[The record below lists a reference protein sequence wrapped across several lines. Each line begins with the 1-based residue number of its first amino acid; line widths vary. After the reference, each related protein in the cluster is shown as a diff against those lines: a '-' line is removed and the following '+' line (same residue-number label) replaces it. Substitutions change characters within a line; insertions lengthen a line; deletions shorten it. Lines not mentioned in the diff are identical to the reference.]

1 MSASRLSQ
9 WCDRIVEAGW
19 LIAVIVTPLFV
30 NMYSRRGFEA
40 DKLALLRGLA
50 MLMAAAWLIGWFDR
64 RHTRS
69 DAPQPIARH
78 FVKWAA
84 LVFAALT
91 LLSSALSSA
100 PRIAWL
106 GSYTRAQG
114 ADTLLSFVAIA
125 LIVLDRLQ
133 TREQWQRLINAIV
146 LGSVPVAIYALIQQA
161 DLDPLWGQRGADGR
175 AASTLGN
182 PIYLAAYVMLTFFVT
197 VGLITES
204 LSALRHNARFHLVR
218 SMVYGLIALLQS
230 AALFAADSRGPFLG
244 WLAGLAMLA
253 LLSAA
258 LWRRRRLILAALV
271 ISALGGMLLIVA
283 NLPNS
288 PLAGLRDTL
297 GLNRLLSLTANPGDS
312 ADVRTLIWQGSA
324 DLVGASTPLQ
334 LADGATDPLHGLR
347 SIVGYGPDTMYLI
360 FQQYFPPELTTRG
373 GYPGDTLVGRSHNE
387 TWDVLITGGIA
398 GLAAYQGLM
407 LAAWLSGLPLLGLM
421 SAKRD
426 RWLFIGLWL
435 GGGMLGA
442 GAALIANAPHYLG
455 VSVPLGTLS
464 GLITYVLIAALRS
477 APAATTNAVP
487 RSDQFFAAGLLAAI
501 TAHYVETQFGIAVSA
516 TRLLFWLALALLSVL
531 SVRRLTQPEAAT
543 NERWI
548 GRVTAHALLT
558 VVMLVTLLFT
568 FVVNYEHL
576 SNPWEVI
583 ARALTYDQ
591 PHGTHSLAAVA
602 LLALAWLAAMILLNL
617 EWPQADRR
625 ARLRATGFF
634 AVLSLSLI
642 AAWTVLFARQPAI
655 DMVTVVGTLP
665 EELNIAAQQA
675 DLFNLFMLTLLGVG
689 LLVSLAL
696 LSTQLDRARWINRV
710 WSVAAALPVLI
721 GVLVMNRALNL
732 DPIRADMIYRQGLGF
747 EQQTNTD
754 YAAELYR
761 AALALSPAEDVY
773 YRGLGAVYLKAAQ
786 FEDALSAFAQ
796 ARGLM
801 PINADYAA
809 GIAQTY
815 REWSA
820 QTTDRT
826 LTAQRLS
833 LANQFYAEA
842 LRLRPNDAT
851 LQAAVSVPAAP

>member
-1 MSASRLSQ
+1 MPASRLSQ

-19 LIAVIVTPLFV
+19 LIAMIVTPLFI

-50 MLMAAAWLIGWFDR
+50 TLMTAAWLIGWLDR
-64 RHTRS
+64 QHNQS
-69 DAPQPIARH
+69 DTEQPAARH
-78 FVKWAA
+78 FVKWATLA
-84 LVFAALT
+84 FAALT
-91 LLSSALSSA
+91 LLSSAVSVA

-114 ADTLLSFVAIA
+114 AYTLLSFAAIA

-133 TREQWQRLINAIV
+133 TRDQWQRLINAIV
-146 LGSVPVAIYALIQQA
+146 LGSVPVAIYALLQQA
-161 DLDPLWGQRGADGR
+161 DLDPLWGQRGAGGR

-197 VGLITES
+197 VGLITDS
-204 LSALRHNARFHLVR
+204 LSALRQNVRFHLAR
-218 SMVYGLIALLQS
+218 TIVYSLIALLQI

-244 WLAGLAMLA
+244 WLAGLIVLA
-253 LLSAA
+253 LLIAA
-258 LWRRRRLILAALV
+258 LLRRRRLILTALV
-271 ISALGGMLLIVA
+271 ISALGGVLLVVA

-288 PLAGLRDTL
+288 PLTGLRDTL

-324 DLVGASTPLQ
+324 DLVSASTPLQ
-334 LADGATDPLHGLR
+334 LAGSATDPLHGVR
-347 SIVGYGPDTMYLI
+347 SIVGYGPDTMYLV
-360 FQQYFPPELTTRG
+360 FQQYFPSELTTRG

-387 TWDVLITGGIA
+387 TWDVLITGGLA

-421 SAKRD
+421 SSKRD
-426 RWLFIGLWL
+426 RWMFIGLWL
-435 GGGMLGA
+435 SGGTLGA
-442 GAALIANAPHYLG
+442 SSALIANAPHYLG
-455 VSVPLGTLS
+455 VSLPLGTLF
-464 GLITYVLIAALRS
+464 GLIIYVLITALRS
-477 APAATTNAVP
+477 TSAATTTAVP
-487 RSDQFFAAGLLAAI
+487 RSDQFFATTLLAAI

-516 TRLLFWLALALLSVL
+516 TRLLFWLALALLGVL
-531 SVRRLTQPEAAT
+531 SVRRLAQSEPAT

-548 GRVTAHALLT
+548 GRVAAHTLLT
-558 VVMLVTLLFT
+558 VVMLVTLLFA

-576 SNPWEVI
+576 SNPLEVI

-591 PHGTHSLAAVA
+591 PHGTNSLAAVA
-602 LLALAWLAAMILLNL
+602 LLGLSWLTAMTLLNL
-617 EWPQADRR
+617 EWPRADRR

-634 AVLSLSLI
+634 ALLSLSLI
-642 AAWTVLFARQPAI
+642 AAWTVLFARQPGI
-655 DMVTVVGTLP
+655 DMVTVVGTLS

-675 DLFNLFMLTLLGVG
+675 DLFTLFMVTLLGLG
-689 LLVSLAL
+689 LLCSLAL
-696 LSTQLDRARWINRV
+696 LSVQIDRARWINRV
-710 WSVAAALPVLI
+710 WSVAAA
-721 GVLVMNRALNL
+721 VLVIVGVIVLNRALNL

-747 EQQTNTD
+747 EQQTNTE
-754 YAAELYR
+754 YAAGIYQ

-786 FEDALSAFAQ
+786 FEDALAAFAQ
-796 ARGLM
+796 ARQLM

-809 GIAQTY
+809 GLAQAYNT
-815 REWSA
+815 WST
-820 QTTDRT
+820 QTSDRT
-826 LTAQRLS
+826 LAAQRMS

-851 LQAAVSVPAAP
+851 LQAAASGPVTP